1 MMMMIQATTLTLVFI
16 LSFSTI
22 LADDPCRFISPEKGV
37 IDLTT
42 VGRTDGQAAYPYRF
56 PLAGSAYGIFILFDI
71 WTFHV

>member
-1 MMMMIQATTLTLVFI
+1 MMMMMVQTITLIFIFI

-22 LADDPCRFISPEKGV
+22 LADDPCRFESPEKGV

-56 PLAGSAYGIFILFDI
+56 PPSGTHYGIFILFNI
-71 WTFHV
+71 